1 MEQYRA
7 FKDSWSVNSFKKRYE
22 KGEINF
28 DNPIQRGIV
37 WNKKMS
43 SLYIHSLLYDIL
55 IYQKPFLI
63 SKKKNG
69 WDVLDGKQRGN
80 SLINYINNEYA
91 LSGLEKEPPILVE
104 GQPYKLNGK
113 LFKQLHEDLQMKI
126 LDFQIDMAVL
136 EDAPVE
142 IEALF
147 FERSNSG
154 MAMSKVDLARSRN
167 MSISTVKE
175 IAKHEIFKVMFSEK
189 ALKKLP
195 EDEMVVKTWEAFNE
209 TEPDYSG
216 KHYKEL
222 METLEINE
230 HDKAQIVNAYNRT
243 LQAYKIV
250 LICDKECA
258 DTMMMKTHFLSY
270 IAFTEQFENAEQL
283 AEWILQFYNHMSE
296 KYFKASHEQTT
307 SLRHIRARVESV
319 KESVDKFLSNKNTE
333 KYGLTRG
340 DNYYD
345 K

>member
-43 SLYIHSLLYDIL
+43 SLYIHSLLYNIL

-91 LSGLEKEPPILVE
+91 LSGLEKEPPIIIDDQL
-104 GQPYKLNGK
+104 YRLNGK
-113 LFKQLHEDLQMKI
+113 FFKQLHEDLQMKI

-136 EDAPVE
+136 EDAPTK

-154 MAMSKVDLARSRN
+154 KAMAKIDLARSRN

-175 IAKHEIFKVMFSEK
+175 IAEHEIFKVMFSE
-189 ALKKLP
+189 AVLKKLP
-195 EDEMVVKTWEAFNE
+195 QDEIVVKTWQAFNE
-209 TEPDYSG
+209 TEPDYSA
-216 KHYKEL
+216 KHFQEL
-222 METLEINE
+222 MEALDITEQ
-230 HDKAQIVNAYNRT
+230 DKVQITNAYNKV
-243 LQAYKIV
+243 LEAYKIV
-250 LICDKECA
+250 LITDKECA
-258 DTMMMKTHFLSY
+258 DTMMKKTHFLSY
-270 IAFTEQFENAEQL
+270 IAFTEQFADSKQL
-283 AEWILQFYNHMSE
+283 AKWIMEFYKKMPE
-296 KYFKASHEQTT
+296 KYLEASTQQTT
-307 SLRHIRARVESV
+307 SLRHIRARVEAV
-319 KESVDKFLSNKNTE
+319 RESVDKFLSAVK
-333 KYGLTRG
+333 
-340 DNYYD
+340 
-345 K
+345 